1 METLVTV
8 SCLKHIYPD
17 TTEIHMCGLDFVV
30 NRGERVA
37 ILGGNGSG
45 KTTLLYHVLGL
56 LAPDEGRVSV
66 FGINPSKQ
74 YNAIRERIGVLL
86 QSVDEQ
92 ILSPTA
98 WDDIS
103 FSPRNYGYN
112 KEEIE
117 IMVGRVMSELGIQHL
132 RDKIC
137 HYLSGGEKRKV
148 ALAGALVLR
157 PELLIL
163 DEPFEGLDSRS
174 RAELVTLLNTQNR
187 EGMTIV
193 MSTHDLNLVAS
204 FADRVYVLAKGRGV
218 VTAGTPAEIFMQAGA
233 LRASNIDPPLLTEL
247 FLKLR
252 ERGVAVNVPTLVDQ
266 AVNDLVRIIKSGE

>member
-1 METLVTV
+1 MEPLVITV

-17 TTEIHMCGLDFVV
+17 TTEIHICGLDFVV
-30 NRGERVA
+30 KRGERVV

-66 FGINPSKQ
+66 FGVNPSSH

-92 ILSPTA
+92 ILSPTV

-103 FSPRNYGYN
+103 FSPRNYGYDR
-112 KEEIE
+112 KEIAQ
-117 IMVGRVMSELGIQHL
+117 MVEQIMSELGILHL

-148 ALAGALVLR
+148 EESGKRKVYFETDGGWESTPIIQRGEGWEGTIEGPAVVEQYDATTIIYPGWRVETDGVGNLVL
-157 PELLIL
+157 
-163 DEPFEGLDSRS
+163 
-174 RAELVTLLNTQNR
+174 
-187 EGMTIV
+187 
-193 MSTHDLNLVAS
+193 
-204 FADRVYVLAKGRGV
+204 GR
-218 VTAGTPAEIFMQAGA
+218 
-233 LRASNIDPPLLTEL
+233 D
-247 FLKLR
+247 K
-252 ERGVAVNVPTLVDQ
+252 
-266 AVNDLVRIIKSGE
+266 